1 MPKREQ
7 KPLQKKVRTGGSSRE
22 AVESRCIAKAYALVE
37 QRLEDGTATSQ
48 ETVHF
53 LRMGSTRE
61 QIEREHMR
69 QKTEE
74 AAAKVEMY
82 ERMKQN
88 EIDMKEAMRA
98 FTTYGRMFAPSEG
111 KE

>member
-1 MPKREQ
+1 MPKREP
-7 KPLQKKVRTGGSSRE
+7 KPLQKKVRTGNSSQE

-53 LRMGSTRE
+53 LKMGSSRE
-61 QIEREHMR
+61 RLEREYLK
-69 QKTEE
+69 QKTALDATKAELN
-74 AAAKVEMY
+74 

-88 EIDMKEAMRA
+88 EIDLKNAMEA
-98 FTTYGRMFAPSEG
+98 FTSYGRMFDPSED
-111 KE
+111 KQ